1 MGAPIH
7 VSDDTFE
14 KFVLQSDK
22 PVLVD
27 FWAPWCGPCKM
38 IAPVVE
44 DLAKEYEGRAVIAKV
59 NTDDNPLW
67 ASRYGVQGIPTVIV
81 FKGGK
86 EASRVVGVA
95 PKVKDTLKN
104 KLEASL

>member
-1 MGAPIH
+1 
-7 VSDDTFE
+7 
-14 KFVLQSDK
+14 
-22 PVLVD
+22 
-27 FWAPWCGPCKM
+27 M

-44 DLAKEYEGRAVIAKV
+44 ELAKEYDGRAVFAKV

-81 FKGGK
+81 FKSGK

-95 PKVKDTLKN
+95 PKVKDMLKS
-104 KLEASL
+104 KLEAAL